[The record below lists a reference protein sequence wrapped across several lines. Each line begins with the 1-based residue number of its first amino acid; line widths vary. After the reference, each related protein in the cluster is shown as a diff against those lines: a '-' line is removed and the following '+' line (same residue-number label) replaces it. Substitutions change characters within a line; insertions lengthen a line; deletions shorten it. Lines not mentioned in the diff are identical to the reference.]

1 MAKITYNKQKPGR
14 ILMGRGPR
22 DLQLRQKLELEKS
35 IREVSPSITATHEN
49 VSISSP
55 QQLPLEEVRK
65 KLDEA
70 VTVAKEEER
79 KRYES
84 GLKNLNDQLNAMR
97 KKASLAEEK
106 LVNANAEIAKL
117 TNVIQSSK
125 SVSNEEIN
133 NFKNTIKE
141 LKDLL
146 AVKETQLAEANK
158 SIADLSK
165 TKDELVAKTHVL
177 ENKVTELTTRLESSV
192 SSNELITDLQNQLN
206 QLYQKIS
213 DGSIE
218 PLVGSKIPRP
228 ELETRIFIDPLD
240 ESVKEREGKLDT
252 HIKVEEENKPI
263 KRSVEQDIHKLRK
276 LLKL

>member
-70 VTVAKEEER
+70 VMAAKEEER

-84 GLKNLNDQLNAMR
+84 GLKNLSDQLNAMR

-158 SIADLSK
+158 AITDLSK
-165 TKDELVAKTHVL
+165 IKDELVAKTHVL

-192 SSNELITDLQNQLN
+192 SSNELIADLQNQLN

-218 PLVGSKIPRP
+218 PLVGSKC
-228 ELETRIFIDPLD
+228 
-240 ESVKEREGKLDT
+240 
-252 HIKVEEENKPI
+252 
-263 KRSVEQDIHKLRK
+263 
-276 LLKL
+276 